1 MTKIS
6 RHPINHIHKRPKVIN
21 AILQEFSSE
30 NDVEAR
36 HLETATS
43 RDILYVEDDDSL
55 RSLLAG
61 LLFNSGYRVDVAEDG
76 QAGWEALRLRSYD
89 LLITDDQM
97 PRLSGLELI
106 KRLRSA
112 GHTLP
117 VVVASGCFDARR
129 VQRHDWLQVA
139 AILKKP
145 FTPEEFLETVKQV
158 LRAAT
163 AVRKRG
169 ELFFPVLAEAFAH
182 IEPAP
187 RWGIN
192 E

>member
-1 MTKIS
+1 M
-6 RHPINHIHKRPKVIN
+6 N
-21 AILQEFSSE
+21 AILHETSS
-30 NDVEAR
+30 VTEAQTR
-36 HLETATS
+36 HLETVLP
-43 RDILYVEDDDSL
+43 RDILYVEDDAAL
-55 RSLLAG
+55 RNLFG
-61 LLFNSGYRVDVAEDG
+61 ELLFNSGYRVEVAEDG

-89 LLITDDQM
+89 LLITDNEM

-112 GHTLP
+112 GNTLP
-117 VVVASGCFDARR
+117 VVVASASFDADKVQCFD
-129 VQRHDWLQVA
+129 WLRVA

-145 FTPEEFLETVKQV
+145 FVPEQLLETVRQV

-163 AVRKRG
+163 AVRKGG

-187 RWGIN
+187 RWGLN

>member
-1 MTKIS
+1 MSDLLTT
-6 RHPINHIHKRPKVIN
+6 PITTNAMN
-21 AILQEFSSE
+21 AILHETSSATYAE
-30 NDVEAR
+30 TH
-36 HLETATS
+36 HLETLPS
-43 RDILYVEDDDSL
+43 RNILYVEDDAML
-55 RSLLAG
+55 RNLFAE
-61 LLFNSGYRVDVAEDG
+61 LLFNSGYRVEVAEDG

-89 LLITDDQM
+89 LLITDDEM
-97 PRLSGLELI
+97 PRLSGLGLI

-112 GHTLP
+112 GFTLP
-117 VVVASGCFDARR
+117 VVVASGSFDADK
-129 VQRHDWLQVA
+129 VQRQDWLRVA

-163 AVRKRG
+163 AVRKGG

-182 IEPAP
+182 VEPAR